1 MIKKILLV
9 ASICLGMQT
18 TMKSQVGAALKFDGA
33 NDLVVSSPHSVL
45 TEYTVEAWI
54 KLNNLNNQNIITA
67 TDNMGTSISASHQIK
82 LVSGKFEHYLYD
94 GSARTL
100 TSTITVTTGTWYH
113 VAISAKNNGKMKI
126 TVNSNETVSAFN
138 IGTIWQNLNKFH
150 LGGNAIGVGY
160 FNGELDEVRIW
171 NRQLCLE
178 EIINNKDGEIATTA
192 PGLVTNYHFNQGVAG
207 GNNTMVVSALDDSGF
222 NRNGTL
228 TNFALSGTASNWV
241 APGAVTSGVAVTTF
255 ALPTVSVTPSAT
267 LVCGGAQNTFSASG
281 AFNYSWSSQ
290 FPGQTNTATNI
301 YTITTANVPGNWNV
315 QVFGTDV
322 NGCYAPAQVVTFS
335 TVNTPVLSNDLGY
348 FCSGSSYTI
357 SPTVAIGGPITSYTY
372 STGSS
377 VITPTITTMY
387 TVIGANA
394 LGCVSGVA
402 TGTVE
407 VCGASGS
414 SLNMNGTDD
423 VLNTGILYSDFTSSW
438 TFECWAKSPSI
449 PTSGKFNGPMYGTN
463 MGIVWD
469 HNTLTYRGSA
479 TVQDASNNFYGA
491 SFGSLLAN
499 TWYHLAA
506 TYDGTVLKAYKNGVL
521 TASVITLGGLS
532 TASGGLTFGKHP
544 TLSQFWDGTI
554 DDARVWTVA
563 RTCAEINQNM
573 NTELAGN
580 QIGLKAYYKFNEGT
594 PTANNTSITS
604 TSDASG
610 NNYNCSLAGFTR
622 NGATS
627 NYLVGAPFNNLLNT
641 SCLPITTEV
650 NEKKFINIFLIYPN
664 PVSSILNIEVK
675 EQTQISVINFLGD
688 IVLKQTINGLSKI
701 DVSNLTSGVYF
712 FQDSKSGQA
721 TKFIKE

>member
-1 MIKKILLV
+1 MIKKLLLV
-9 ASICLGMQT
+9 AAILGCIQT
-18 TMKSQVGAALKFDGA
+18 KTKAQAGAALSFDGI
-33 NDLVVSSPHSVL
+33 NDYITIPAVYSN
-45 TEYTVEAWI
+45 EYTIEAWV
-54 KLNNLNNQNIITA
+54 KLNSLANRNIIA
-67 TDNMGTSISASHQIK
+67 GTNSSGPSLFLSNCLRVNSAG
-82 LVSGKFEHYLYD
+82 LFEHYTYD
-94 GSARTL
+94 GAAKTL
-100 TSTITVTTGTWYH
+100 QSSVTITAGTWYH
-113 VAISAKNNGKMKI
+113 VAISAKSNGVMKI
-126 TVNSNETVSAFN
+126 VVNGNETISTFSVGTLWTGLTSFRLGQNTLGNFN
-138 IGTIWQNLNKFH
+138 
-150 LGGNAIGVGY
+150 Y
-160 FNGELDEVRIW
+160 FNGSMDDFRVW
-171 NRQLCLE
+171 NRQLCID
-178 EIINNKDGEIATTA
+178 EILNNKDGEILTTA
-192 PGLVTNYHFNQGVAG
+192 PGLATNMHFNQGLSGG
-207 GNNTMVVSALDDSGF
+207 GNSTVTSALDDSGF

-228 TNFALSGTASNWV
+228 TNFTLSGTASNWV
-241 APGAVTSGVAVTTF
+241 APGAVTSGVAVTSF

-267 LVCGGAQNTFSASG
+267 LVCGGAQNTFTASG
-281 AFNYSWSSQ
+281 AFNYSWSSS

-377 VITPTITTMY
+377 VFSPTSTTTY

-423 VLNTGILYSDFTSSW
+423 VLNTGILYSDFTNSW
-438 TFECWAKSPSI
+438 TFECWAKSPST
-449 PTSGKFNGPMYGTN
+449 PTSGKFNGPMYGAN

-469 HNTLTYRGSA
+469 HNTLIYRGSA

-521 TASVITLGGLS
+521 TASVTTLGGLS
-532 TASGGLTFGKHP
+532 AASGGLTFGKHP

-563 RTCAEINQNM
+563 RTCNEINQNM

-627 NYLVGAPFNNLLNT
+627 NYLVGAPFNNTLNPL
-641 SCLPITTEV
+641 CLTTGI
-650 NEKKFINIFLIYPN
+650 NEINTTNPFIIYPN
-664 PVSSILNIEVK
+664 PTSTILNIEVK
-675 EQTQISVINFLGD
+675 EQAQISIVNVLGD
-688 IVLKQTINGLSKI
+688 VVLTQTINGLSKI
-701 DVSNLTSGVYF
+701 DVSSLKSGVYF
-712 FQDSKSGQA
+712 IQDSKSGKA
-721 TKFIKE
+721 IKFIKE